1 LVPQAPRS
9 EEVCDDRAVAGPS
22 AEVDVDEALV
32 RALLRDQHPDLAR
45 LTLTPL
51 AAGWDNV
58 MYRLGDDLTVRLPRR
73 AASAYLVLH
82 EQRWLPELAAKL
94 PLPVPVPLRIGHPG
108 AGYPWPW
115 HICPWLPGRPIEHEP
130 PDDLRAV
137 ASALGGFLHAIH
149 RPAPPE
155 APVNPYRGIP
165 LAQRADRLRDGLD
178 LLGEEVDRSRVEAV
192 WDMVVATPPW
202 TSPPVW
208 LHGDVHPLNLLVHE
222 GALSAVIDFGDLTSG
237 DPASDL
243 AVAWML
249 FPPLVRRTFRS
260 ACGVDSDTW
269 TRGRGWALALG
280 VAMANGDDR
289 MAAIGLR
296 SIAAALAFL

>member
-1 LVPQAPRS
+1 
-9 EEVCDDRAVAGPS
+9 VCDDRAVAGPA

-32 RALLRDQHPDLAR
+32 RALLREQHPDLAA
-45 LTLTPL
+45 LAITPL
-51 AAGWDNV
+51 ATGWDNV

-82 EQRWLPELAAKL
+82 EQRWLPELAIDL
-94 PLPVPVPLRIGHPG
+94 PLPVPVPMRIGRPG

-115 HICPWLPGRPIEHEP
+115 HVCPWLPGQPIEHQP
-130 PDDLRAV
+130 PDDLTA
-137 ASALGGFLHAIH
+137 AAAALGSFLRAIH
-149 RPAPPE
+149 RPAPTD

-165 LAQRADRLRDGLD
+165 LAQRTDRLVDGLD
-178 LLGEEVDRSRVEAV
+178 LLGGAADRSRVESL
-192 WDMVVATPPW
+192 WELLVATPPW
-202 TSPPVW
+202 AGPPVW
-208 LHGDVHPLNLLVHE
+208 LHGDVHPLNLLVHD
-222 GALSAVIDFGDLTSG
+222 GVLSAVIDFGDLTSG

-249 FPPLVRRTFRS
+249 FPPSTRRTFLE
-260 ACGVDSDTW
+260 ACGVDPDTW

-296 SIAAALAFL
+296 SIAAALASLRRPA